1 MNLVPAQLITCD
13 YKPEGD
19 SHLQNS
25 AFSRCCSCALT
36 SPFQSGNSVVLSMV
50 RVMQPTLMSQFRAF
64 PSPQKEIPL
73 LRPPPPH
80 PLPQPLWLLLCSVP
94 WICCSGHFIYLESC
108 SVCSPVPGP
117 WRLRAHPFC
126 SMGQYLIPFYG
137 QTILPCVARAHFV
150 HPFIRDEHGVAP
162 TSLLFR
168 LMLP

>member
-94 WICCSGHFIYLESC
+94 WICLFWALH
-108 SVCSPVPGP
+108 PPGI
-117 WRLRAHPFC
+117 LQC
-126 SMGQYLIPFYG
+126 L
-137 QTILPCVARAHFV
+137 LPCAWPLASQGSPILQHGPVFN
-150 HPFIRDEHGVAP
+150 PFLWPNNTALCG
-162 TSLLFR
+162 
-168 LMLP
+168 